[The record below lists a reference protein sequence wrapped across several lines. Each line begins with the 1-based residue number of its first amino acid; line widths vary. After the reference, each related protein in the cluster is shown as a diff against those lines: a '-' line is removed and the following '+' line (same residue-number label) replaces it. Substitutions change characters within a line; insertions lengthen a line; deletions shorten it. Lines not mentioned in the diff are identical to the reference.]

1 MSASSG
7 PMPPVPPAPLPPSVP
22 LAPSDPDAGPTAS
35 AGSTARWVPTH
46 GDPYRSVP
54 YRPERIP
61 AGESLSRAARLRIRM
76 DERRTVRQFSADP
89 VPLDVVRDAIAC
101 AATAPSGAHQQPWTF
116 VLVRDPETRRRIRE
130 AAEEEERVSYDGRLG
145 EEWLAALRP
154 LGTDEVKRHLTDAP
168 ALIVVFQQRYWLGED
183 GTKRK
188 HYYVDESVGIAVGML
203 LTALHLSGLA
213 ALVHTPS
220 PMRFLGEALGRPAN
234 EKAFA
239 VIPVGYPAA
248 DCRVPDLVRKSLD
261 QVMVEI

>member
-1 MSASSG
+1 MS
-7 PMPPVPPAPLPPSVP
+7 PEP
-22 LAPSDPDAGPTAS
+22 LAPPEPS
-35 AGSTARWVPTH
+35 APLAPGEPARRWIPTH
-46 GDPYRSVP
+46 GDPYRPVP

-61 AGESLSRAARLRIRM
+61 AAESLTRAAQLRTRM
-76 DERRTVRQFSADP
+76 EERRTVRQFAPDP
-89 VPLDVVRDAIAC
+89 VPLDAVRSAVAC

-116 VLVRDPETRRRIRE
+116 VLVQDPEIRRRIRE

-154 LGTDEVKRHLTDAP
+154 LGTDEVKTHLTDAP

-220 PMRFLGEALGRPAN
+220 PMRFLSEVLDRPAN

-239 VIPVGYPAA
+239 VVPVGYPAP
-248 DCRVPDLVRKSLD
+248 DCQVPDLVRKTLD